1 MSVIWFTT
9 LINTVALISLIVV
22 TSPINSVYSEI
33 LLRNNKIF
41 TFMIPLPPEEPL
53 TRMILINYTF

>member
-41 TFMIPLPPEEPL
+41 TFMIPLSPEE
-53 TRMILINYTF
+53 